1 MKKSR
6 SSLLRVALCLILTLA
21 LFPAG
26 ALAEGEVEEHTITV
40 PQVENVTIEIKNNE
54 NAVTLDDNNKFTSK
68 TGDMVSYYFTIAPG
82 YKLKEFYIQ
91 QENGLIEGVFTT
103 YDSNEEKIY
112 AEVET
117 NFNYTLLVETEVI
130 TGLPTPYYAILNSE
144 VGGDESETK
153 AAIRR
158 ELALQGVMVSDEDI
172 TIDDAGTAPATA
184 SGATYK
190 EVRVT
195 ITDQDDLAIAHFYIV
210 DNAKTLL
217 IMTEPTGKDK
227 ELTVYDRS
235 KYNDSEPINITIP
248 TITSGKIYAF
258 GPYGAFAMDMS
269 RALGLELPVSAEDDG
284 AYKVTGAFYNMQWH
298 VINQGTS
305 PETRINWYPANIV
318 TADAMYIEAVATKD
332 EVTQMAGAWAID
344 TSPRINSV
352 DDGTLNYRLE
362 IFFGNDTVT
371 ISPPATGNVT
381 GVAVRT
387 ESDSPGYTFEDVPE
401 DESGLADAVKV
412 TFHSDYYDNITVPL
426 TLTVGTDELTNVKNV
441 KANVT
446 IHRVGVEIQEH
457 SIEHTDGSISQIW
470 HGTQNGSQVD
480 LSEYGFRL
488 TATYYI
494 PDGEEAPYG
503 LFVTRIYSG
512 GRVETETIPD
522 SMEEVCVHGEAA
534 SAVDYIVYSGA
545 NAASAPVSVSV
556 LVLKNEPDENT
567 FGGVDFGSGIG
578 VTRTK

>member
-172 TIDDAGTAPATA
+172 TIGAGTAPATA

-217 IMTEPTGKDK
+217 IMTEPTDGAK
-227 ELTVYDRS
+227 ELTVYKGS
-235 KYNDSEPINITIP
+235 TNFGSVNITIP
-248 TITSGKIYAF
+248 AITSGKIYAF
-258 GPYGAFAMDMS
+258 GPYSAFAMDMS

-522 SMEEVCVHGEAA
+522 SMDEVCVHGEAA